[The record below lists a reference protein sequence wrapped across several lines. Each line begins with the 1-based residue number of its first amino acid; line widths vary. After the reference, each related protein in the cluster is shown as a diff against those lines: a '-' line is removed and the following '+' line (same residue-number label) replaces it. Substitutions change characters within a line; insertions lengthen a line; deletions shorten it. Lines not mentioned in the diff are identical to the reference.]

1 MMRFKV
7 LVVQRGKA
15 FIAYPSDVK
24 VAILG
29 TSKKEVLRKSQL
41 AILDEVKKREE
52 KSFLCQIIRLQ
63 KS

>member
-7 LVVQRGKA
+7 LVVQWGKA

-29 TSKKEVLRKSQL
+29 T
-41 AILDEVKKREE
+41 
-52 KSFLCQIIRLQ
+52 
-63 KS
+63 

>member
-29 TSKKEVLRKSQL
+29 TSKKEVLRK
-41 AILDEVKKREE
+41 E